1 MKKSDVKVCIVRAP
15 GTNCDAETLDG
26 VRAAGAGAGSE
37 IIHFNRLHGGS
48 RKLEDYDA
56 LIFPGGFSYGDQ
68 VRSGVIWAR
77 KFHGLLG
84 DELKAFV
91 EAEKPVLGICNG
103 MQVIV
108 ESGLL
113 PGLRG
118 VSESPEAC
126 MASNASA
133 RYECRWIR
141 LKKTGDSLF
150 TRGYANGSNGYA
162 DGEVVEMPVG
172 HAEGKFTLEPG
183 KEKRILEEL
192 EAGKQIVFR
201 YCKQDGSLARGEYP
215 VSPNASLDDVAGVCN
230 PAGNVFAL
238 MPHPDRSCF
247 GWQRRDWTRTGGA
260 AKADSEGDGL
270 RIFKGLVD
278 YCAKKF

>member
-1 MKKSDVKVCIVRAP
+1 MKKSDVRVCIVRAP

-26 VRAAGAGAGSE
+26 VIAAGGTGE
-37 IIHFNRLHGGS
+37 IVHFNRLHGGS

-56 LIFPGGFSYGDQ
+56 LIFPGGFSYGDEI
-68 VRSGVIWAR
+68 RSGVIWAR
-77 KFHGLLG
+77 KFLGLLG
-84 DELKAFV
+84 DDLKKFV
-91 EAEKPVLGICNG
+91 DAEKPVLGVCNG

-118 VSESPEAC
+118 ASEAPEAC

-133 RYECRWIR
+133 RYECRWIF
-141 LKKTGDSLF
+141 LKKTGDCLF
-150 TRGYANGSNGYA
+150 TEKYAQ
-162 DGEVVEMPVG
+162 GEVVEMPVG

-183 KEKRILEEL
+183 REQKILDEL
-192 EAGKQIVFR
+192 EANKQIVFR
-201 YCKQDGSLARGEYP
+201 YCRADGALARGEYP
-215 VSPNASLDDVAGVCN
+215 LSPNASLDDVAGVSN
-230 PAGNVFAL
+230 PSGTVFAL

-247 GWQRRDWTRTGGA
+247 GWQRRDWTRTGKVDG
-260 AKADSEGDGL
+260 EGDGL

>member
-26 VRAAGAGAGSE
+26 VRAAGGSGE
-37 IIHFNRLHGGS
+37 VIHFNRLH
-48 RKLEDYDA
+48 RDKKLEDYDA

-68 VRSGVIWAR
+68 IRSGVIWAR
-77 KFHGLLG
+77 KFTGLLG
-84 DELKAFV
+84 SELKAFV
-91 EAEKPVLGICNG
+91 ESEKPVLGICNG

-118 VSESPEAC
+118 ISEAPEAC

-133 RYECRWIR
+133 RYECRWVF
-141 LKKTGDSLF
+141 LKKTGDAAAF
-150 TRGYANGSNGYA
+150 TAHYAA
-162 DGEVVEMPVG
+162 GEAVEMPVG
-172 HAEGKFTLEPG
+172 HAEGKFSLEPG
-183 KEKRILEEL
+183 KEKQILAQL
-192 EAGKQIVFR
+192 EANKQIVFR
-201 YCKQDGSLARGEYP
+201 YCKANGVLARGSYP
-215 VSPNASLDDVAGVCN
+215 ESPNASLDDVAGVCN
-230 PAGNVFAL
+230 PSGTVFAL

-247 GWQRRDWTRTGGA
+247 GWQRRDWTRTG
-260 AKADSEGDGL
+260 KIDSEGDGL

>member
-1 MKKSDVKVCIVRAP
+1 VRAP

-26 VRAAGAGAGSE
+26 VRAAGGNGE
-37 IIHFNRLHGGS
+37 VIHFNRLHGDK
-48 RKLEDYDA
+48 KLEDYDA
-56 LIFPGGFSYGDQ
+56 LVFPGGFAYGDQ
-68 VRSGVIWAR
+68 IRSGVIWAR
-77 KFHGLLG
+77 KFTGLLG
-84 DELKAFV
+84 GELKAFV
-91 EAEKPVLGICNG
+91 AAEKPVLGICNG

-108 ESGLL
+108 ESGFL

-118 VSESPEAC
+118 ASEAPEAC

-141 LKKTGDSLF
+141 LKKTGDCLF
-150 TRGYANGSNGYA
+150 TRGYA

-172 HAEGKFTLEPG
+172 HAEGKFSLEPG

-192 EAGKQIVFR
+192 EANKQIVFR
-201 YCKQDGSLARGEYP
+201 YCKQDGALAKGEYP
-215 VSPNASLDDVAGVCN
+215 ASPNASLDDVAGVCN

-238 MPHPDRSCF
+238 MPHPDRSSF
-247 GWQRRDWTRTGGA
+247 GWQRRDWTRVGAKEKTGVDG
-260 AKADSEGDGL
+260 EGDGL